1 MTPSPLRDT
10 MEIPQ
15 SFIHK
20 PPNGYEYEAV
30 RQKAN
35 LISIWTVY
43 RSGFT
48 YNNHSPSRCI
58 WGFYNT
64 KKQQYHSP
72 INAKRVGAVVDV
84 KDTTPYTAMKLN
96 LNPLE
101 YALYSSS

>member
-48 YNNHSPSRCI
+48 YNGNNPSRCI
-58 WGFYNT
+58 WGFYNPKT
-64 KKQQYHSP
+64 DTYYSP
-72 INAKRVGAVVDV
+72 INHKRAGNAIDIN
-84 KDTTPYTAMKLN
+84 DTTPYTAMPKPKVKIN
-96 LNPLE
+96 LLDF
-101 YALYSSS
+101 LL

>member
-1 MTPSPLRDT
+1 MMNELPHDFPHTAPKGYHY
-10 MEIPQ
+10 EIVPYKTNVV
-15 SFIHK
+15 S
-20 PPNGYEYEAV
+20 V
-30 RQKAN
+30 
-35 LISIWTVY
+35 WTVY